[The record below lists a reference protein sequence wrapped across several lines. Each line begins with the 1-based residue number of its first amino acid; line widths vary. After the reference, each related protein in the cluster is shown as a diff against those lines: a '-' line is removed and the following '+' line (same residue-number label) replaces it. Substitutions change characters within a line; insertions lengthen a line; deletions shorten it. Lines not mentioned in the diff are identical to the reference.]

1 MSNLFSFQLN
11 QKLLVEYLKTDLE
24 VFDMKR
30 FLFLI
35 GFVMFLT
42 SCASNEIVIQPNA
55 PINFIAK
62 TERKGDY
69 TFIIPSNFQLIES
82 ESLIF
87 ESGHIYRAY
96 LIYKGEGFIQDL
108 ANFFDREMPK
118 NGWTKYSAL
127 VGRDALL
134 SYKKDDQ
141 FIVIKIQY
149 GLTNTYI
156 KIILTR

>member
-1 MSNLFSFQLN
+1 
-11 QKLLVEYLKTDLE
+11 
-24 VFDMKR
+24 MKK

-35 GFVMFLT
+35 GLVALLS
-42 SCASNEIVIQPNA
+42 SCASNEVVIQPNA
-55 PINFIAK
+55 PVSFIAK

-69 TFIIPSNFQLIES
+69 VFIVPSNFQLIES

-87 ESGHIYRAY
+87 ENIGIYRAY

-108 ANFFDREMPK
+108 VNFFDREMPK
-118 NGWTKYSAL
+118 NGWTKFSAL

-134 SYKKDDQ
+134 SYKKDNQ
-141 FIVIKIQY
+141 IIVIKIQY

-156 KIILTR
+156 KMILTR